1 MLRNYREYKRLKIAL
16 NPPPLNFTP
25 FLTNQ
30 QPTNQTAGGNVVGF
44 VVPTNEHCLVP
55 YSYVF
60 GTRSTQPLVE
70 SRHHRAQHAKNT
82 HASDSNG
89 SRSARATHILQ
100 SSIVLV
106 LSLFFSL
113 EGQEAANHVLP
124 QPCRRR
130 CALRFLGQCLHVSF
144 SDTASTDAIYL
155 CACLEGA
162 SRPSSLRPRPAGGR
176 EGTTSSAFPITIRS
190 CGRLA
195 LCSGQMQRPFVA
207 ESPVHAYTNLLSHL
221 FIVPFFIFAKFC
233 TCTCSVTPGS
243 RGLAGAVNTRA
254 PAVPA
259 LRMADVAETTEAA
272 ADPTVMRPPIDMPW
286 ESISDQVRRGHLIA
300 APSIELCNSRNSGM
314 LLRYPRTT

>member
-1 MLRNYREYKRLKIAL
+1 MWSRQTSIVWSRIRTCSGLVRL
-16 NPPPLNFTP
+16 NPSWKVAIIARNTP
-25 FLTNQ
+25 KTHTQ
-30 QPTNQTAGGNVVGF
+30 ATA
-44 VVPTNEHCLVP
+44 TAL
-55 YSYVF
+55 
-60 GTRSTQPLVE
+60 
-70 SRHHRAQHAKNT
+70 
-82 HASDSNG
+82 
-89 SRSARATHILQ
+89 ARPAPRTSCILQ

-221 FIVPFFIFAKFC
+221 FIVPFFIFTKF
-233 TCTCSVTPGS
+233 CTCSVTPGS

-259 LRMADVAETTEAA
+259 LRMADVAEATEAA

-286 ESISDQVRRGHLIA
+286 ESISDQVRRGHYLIA

>member
-1 MLRNYREYKRLKIAL
+1 M
-16 NPPPLNFTP
+16 
-25 FLTNQ
+25 
-30 QPTNQTAGGNVVGF
+30 
-44 VVPTNEHCLVP
+44 
-55 YSYVF
+55 F

-89 SRSARATHILQ
+89 SRSARATHILGCTR
-100 SSIVLV
+100 IVII
-106 LSLFFSL
+106 FSL

-162 SRPSSLRPRPAGGR
+162 SRPSSLSPRGRPRGDDIIGLSKNDSELWATGSMLWTNAETDCCR
-176 EGTTSSAFPITIRS
+176 
-190 CGRLA
+190 
-195 LCSGQMQRPFVA
+195 VA
-207 ESPVHAYTNLLSHL
+207 CPCIHEPSLTPLL
-221 FIVPFFIFAKFC
+221 IVPFFIFTKFC

-259 LRMADVAETTEAA
+259 LRMADVAEATEAA

-286 ESISDQVRRGHLIA
+286 ESISDQVRRGHLFDCG
-300 APSIELCNSRNSGM
+300 SLN
-314 LLRYPRTT
+314 